1 MTLAVLFPFL
11 MAAIVA
17 WAGLHLGRRAGY
29 LAALGFL
36 PALLLAV
43 PLSGMPAAE
52 PLYERWPWVPTLGLD
67 LAFRGDGFS
76 LLFAVLIGVIGTL
89 ASLYSVSYLSSK
101 ERFARFYAYLL
112 LFGGSMLGLV
122 LSDNLIALFGFW
134 EMTSITSFLLIGLWH
149 ARAAA
154 RDGAIKAFLVSAM
167 GGLGLLAAAA
177 LIGAAGGSYNLSE
190 IDLAAL
196 QASPLFV
203 PAMLLTLLAAFTKSA
218 QLPFHLWLPTAMEA
232 PTPVSAFLHSATMVK
247 AGVFLVAKFGLLF
260 AGHPLWSA
268 IIVPLGLATMTWG
281 SYLALRQTDLKAL
294 LAFSTISQLGLLMS
308 LYGLADPEGRFSA
321 TTHLLNHAAFKAAL
335 FFVVGIID
343 HETGTREIPKL
354 SGLRRVFPVTF
365 VLALLAALSMAGI
378 PPLGGFV
385 SKELFY
391 EAMLHHGVPFLLVAV
406 VGSALTLAY
415 TVRFMSVF
423 SGRLEHPGDQ
433 RPERPTDAI
442 LAPIIPLVGAA
453 VLFGVWPASAERLTR
468 TAENALQFSE
478 HGAHLSL
485 WHGITPALIATL
497 VTWAIGAFVWWRR
510 DEFAAMQR
518 RLTPGWNAN
527 TAYYGLRE
535 WLDITATAV
544 ILRTQ
549 GLALPSQLRF
559 SLIAAGLIV
568 AFVLLRAPQPF
579 ALDFDFS
586 LSLLLIVT
594 LLIAGA
600 VGVLLARNRLTAVL
614 LMGLTGFGT
623 AAAFLAFRAPDL
635 ALTQMVIETVTVILF
650 LLAFRYLPGVR
661 DLPRTR
667 AQYVTDL
674 TIAAAAGLGTMVFV
688 LASQPSLADKI
699 SPYHLAYSYKGGGG
713 NNVVNVTL
721 VDFRGF
727 DTLGEIIVVGMVS
740 LAVVGM
746 VSLAV
751 LALVRVGKRGQT
763 GSNSQQAE
771 AADPTSNMAL
781 IPTRQERE
789 RIRQLLIEQGTLS
802 SPEPQTPPRQ
812 RGFSR
817 IRQNLSGNGGP
828 E

>member
-1 MTLAVLFPFL
+1 M
-11 MAAIVA
+11 
-17 WAGLHLGRRAGY
+17 
-29 LAALGFL
+29 
-36 PALLLAV
+36 
-43 PLSGMPAAE
+43 
-52 PLYERWPWVPTLGLD
+52 
-67 LAFRGDGFS
+67 
-76 LLFAVLIGVIGTL
+76 
-89 ASLYSVSYLSSK
+89 
-101 ERFARFYAYLL
+101 
-112 LFGGSMLGLV
+112 
-122 LSDNLIALFGFW
+122 
-134 EMTSITSFLLIGLWH
+134 
-149 ARAAA
+149 
-154 RDGAIKAFLVSAM
+154 
-167 GGLGLLAAAA
+167 
-177 LIGAAGGSYNLSE
+177 
-190 IDLAAL
+190 
-196 QASPLFV
+196 
-203 PAMLLTLLAAFTKSA
+203 
-218 QLPFHLWLPTAMEA
+218 
-232 PTPVSAFLHSATMVK
+232 
-247 AGVFLVAKFGLLF
+247 
-260 AGHPLWSA
+260 AGHHRHRRHP
-268 IIVPLGLATMTWG
+268 
-281 SYLALRQTDLKAL
+281 
-294 LAFSTISQLGLLMS
+294 
-308 LYGLADPEGRFSA
+308 ADP
-321 TTHLLNHAAFKAAL
+321 
-335 FFVVGIID
+335 
-343 HETGTREIPKL
+343 
-354 SGLRRVFPVTF
+354 
-365 VLALLAALSMAGI
+365 
-378 PPLGGFV
+378 
-385 SKELFY
+385 
-391 EAMLHHGVPFLLVAV
+391 
-406 VGSALTLAY
+406 
-415 TVRFMSVF
+415 
-423 SGRLEHPGDQ
+423 
-433 RPERPTDAI
+433 
-442 LAPIIPLVGAA
+442 
-453 VLFGVWPASAERLTR
+453 
-468 TAENALQFSE
+468 
-478 HGAHLSL
+478 
-485 WHGITPALIATL
+485 
-497 VTWAIGAFVWWRR
+497 
-510 DEFAAMQR
+510 
-518 RLTPGWNAN
+518 
-527 TAYYGLRE
+527 
-535 WLDITATAV
+535 
-544 ILRTQ
+544 

-740 LAVVGM
+740 LAV
-746 VSLAV
+746 